1 MKRSFLITILFASAI
16 VTATA
21 QRPTVS
27 EFFDRFTAEWIRQ
40 SPNQAIGAR
49 YFSGAEQQA
58 LDRQLTPQTDEWNR
72 SRRELAKRGLAELA
86 TFDPARMNKADR
98 LSAELMR
105 WQLEIVVEAGAYD
118 DYSFPFNQFD
128 GVNVNLV
135 NALTVVQPLL
145 SEQDAE
151 NTRA

>member
-1 MKRSFLITILFASAI
+1 
-16 VTATA
+16 
-21 QRPTVS
+21 
-27 EFFDRFTAEWIRQ
+27 
-40 SPNQAIGAR
+40 
-49 YFSGAEQQA
+49 
-58 LDRQLTPQTDEWNR
+58 
-72 SRRELAKRGLAELA
+72 
-86 TFDPARMNKADR
+86 MNKADR

>member
-58 LDRQLTPQTDEWNR
+58 LDRQLTPQTDEWPESPR
-72 SRRELAKRGLAELA
+72 AC
-86 TFDPARMNKADR
+86 
-98 LSAELMR
+98 
-105 WQLEIVVEAGAYD
+105 EAGSCGTRHVRSGA
-118 DYSFPFNQFD
+118 N
-128 GVNVNLV
+128 
-135 NALTVVQPLL
+135 
-145 SEQDAE
+145 EQGGS
-151 NTRA
+151 TLR